1 MAYWCCKE
9 DMALMGQLLG
19 IKLAASEF
27 VGYIQL
33 ADLKKRSKLQHIL
46 NTINR

>member
-1 MAYWCCKE
+1 IGVAKE
-9 DMALMGQLLG
+9 DMMMMGQLLG

-33 ADLKKRSKLQHIL
+33 AELKNVTNELHL
-46 NTINR
+46 NYEKSIIM